1 MKAHV
6 AAQSERTEAI
16 NTSMKTKSARLN
28 ESKELLRLVDP
39 CREIKPVYDELQ
51 GIKVEGQPREIRE
64 GA

>member
-1 MKAHV
+1 L
-6 AAQSERTEAI
+6 
-16 NTSMKTKSARLN
+16 KTKSARLN

-39 CREIKPVYDELQ
+39 CRDTKPVYDELQ